1 VGVGTA
7 ATVAYGAGTGH
18 AATQA
23 TSILPSMEASDA
35 TKPAVSKGRNPWT
48 WPLIALIGILV
59 VVLVGTLIALLASP
73 GPSKPTNSPSVTHS
87 KSPTPSATPTSD
99 RINIVQ
105 ADYVGMTEDQV
116 RAALGKYDLVVD
128 IPPATKAADTVAEVG
143 TVYGI
148 NPTGYVKPGDTIHV
162 SIYGDVPAPSKPADP
177 TATPASGPYTPG
189 QQVTVTWPAYVCNY
203 GTTLDSYTVALP
215 SGSTATFT
223 PDNPVPKGTTS
234 ITVTLPSGATGS
246 NTTVQ
251 YLAQCSGV
259 KSPLSNPVTFNVG
272 PGAPTTP

>member
-1 VGVGTA
+1 
-7 ATVAYGAGTGH
+7 GTGH

-35 TKPAVSKGRNPWT
+35 TEPAVSKGRNPWT

-73 GPSKPTNSPSVTHS
+73 GPSKPTNSPKVTHS
-87 KSPTPSATPTSD
+87 QSPTPSATPTSD

-128 IPPATKAADTVAEVG
+128 IPPATKAADTVADVG

-177 TATPASGPYTPG
+177 TAAPPQNPPAYAPSEK
-189 QQVTVTWPAYVCNY
+189 VTVTWPAFVCSY

-223 PDNPVPKGTTS
+223 PDNPVPKNTTS
-234 ITVTLPSGATGS
+234 IQVTLPATVTGS
-246 NTTVQ
+246 TTTVQ

-259 KSPLSNPVTFNVG
+259 KSPLSNAVTLTV
-272 PGAPTTP
+272 PGPTTGP